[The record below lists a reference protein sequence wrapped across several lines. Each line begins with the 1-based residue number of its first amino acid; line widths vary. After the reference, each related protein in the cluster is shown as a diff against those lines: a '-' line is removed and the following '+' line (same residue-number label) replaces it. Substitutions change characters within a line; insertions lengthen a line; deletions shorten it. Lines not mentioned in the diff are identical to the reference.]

1 MARPEKHVFVCTHSR
16 SSDDPKGSCAA
27 SGSQAIVDAFASE
40 FESRGLWGRFKLNT
54 SSCFGTCENNPSV
67 LVYPEGVMYQ
77 KIAVQDVVTI
87 IEEHLLGDKSV
98 DALKMPKEVWS

>member
-16 SSDDPKGSCAA
+16 SSDDPKGSCSA

-54 SSCFGTCENNPSV
+54 SSCFGTCEYNPSV
-67 LVYPEGVMYQ
+67 L
-77 KIAVQDVVTI
+77 
-87 IEEHLLGDKSV
+87 V